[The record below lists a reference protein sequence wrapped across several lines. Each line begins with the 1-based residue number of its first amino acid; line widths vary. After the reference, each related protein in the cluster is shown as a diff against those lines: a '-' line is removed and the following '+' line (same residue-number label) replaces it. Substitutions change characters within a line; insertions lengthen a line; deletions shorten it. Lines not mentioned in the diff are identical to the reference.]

1 MLRRVGETI
10 DPKDAMVKIKDA
22 SFPAPFASELEYN
35 SPVHGNWN
43 IVHTGMQ
50 LPESI
55 QIYVCA
61 DNCMRGVVLTAA
73 EMNAADRFSFVIV
86 EEKDLLGGNLEDVTI
101 EGVTDILN
109 RLDEKPKAVLL
120 FTVCLHHFLGSDLK
134 YIYYEHTDKTGGAR
148 YDDVIAGHEPSGQ
161 VVQVGEDVLD
171 FKEGDRVVVYH
182 IQGCGYCD
190 ECKKGFFINCQ
201 NPERRAYGW
210 QRDGALAEYMV
221 ADVSTCIH
229 LPDFLTYEDGAMIAC
244 GFGTAYQGLL
254 RANVSGRDRVL
265 VMGLG
270 PVGQAALILAKA
282 MGAETIG
289 VDISEERL
297 EMAKKIGADQ
307 VLLGDDDVVQKV
319 MEYTDGKGVEV
330 AVDCSGS
337 SIGRHRCLEAAR
349 MWGNVV
355 FLGEQGTVTF
365 EPSPLLLHKNL
376 TLHGSWVTSVGN
388 MERLVEFLDRKKIHP
403 SQIITH
409 RYPLSRTEEAYRVF
423 ATGKTGK
430 VCVNMEIED

>member
-1 MLRRVGETI
+1 MKYEI
-10 DPKDAMVKIKDA
+10 PKKMIGMKLPGGAKVQKV
-22 SFPAPFASELEYN
+22 EQ
-35 SPVHGNWN
+35 PVPVPGP
-43 IVHTGMQ
+43 GQ
-50 LPESI
+50 
-55 QIYVCA
+55 
-61 DNCMRGVVLTAA
+61 
-73 EMNAADRFSFVIV
+73 
-86 EEKDLLGGNLEDVTI
+86 
-101 EGVTDILN
+101 
-109 RLDEKPKAVLL
+109 VLL
-120 FTVCLHHFLGSDLK
+120 KMKAASLCGSDLK

-297 EMAKKIGADQ
+297 EMAKKIGADR

-337 SIGRHRCLEAAR
+337 SIGRHRCLEVAR

-430 VCVNMEIED
+430 VCVNMEMGD

>member
-1 MLRRVGETI
+1 MEN
-10 DPKDAMVKIKDA
+10 K
-22 SFPAPFASELEYN
+22 
-35 SPVHGNWN
+35 
-43 IVHTGMQ
+43 
-50 LPESI
+50 LPEKMLGMKLPGGAKV
-55 QIYVCA
+55 QP
-61 DNCMRGVVLTAA
+61 
-73 EMNAADRFSFVIV
+73 V
-86 EEKDLLGGNLEDVTI
+86 EVDVPMP
-101 EGVTDILN
+101 G
-109 RLDEKPKAVLL
+109 PGQVLL
-120 FTVCLHHFLGSDLK
+120 KMKAASLCGSDLK

-161 VVQVGEDVLD
+161 VVAVGEKVDD
-171 FKEGDRVVVYH
+171 FKVGDRVVVYH

-190 ECKKGFFINCQ
+190 ECRKGFFINCQ
-201 NPERRAYGW
+201 QPERRAYGW

-229 LPDFLTYEDGAMIAC
+229 LPEFLTYEDGAMIAC

-254 RANVSGRDRVL
+254 RANVSGNDRVL

-270 PVGQAALILAKA
+270 PVGQAAIILAKA
-282 MGAETIG
+282 LGAVTIG
-289 VDISEERL
+289 VDISEER
-297 EMAKKIGADQ
+297 MAMAEKIGADA
-307 VLLGDDDVVQKV
+307 VLKGDDDVIGRI
-319 MEYTDGKGVEV
+319 MEKTDGKGVEV

-355 FLGEQGTVTF
+355 YLGEQGTVTF

-388 MERLVEFLDRKKIHP
+388 MEKLVELLDRKKIHP

-409 RYPLSRTEEAYRVF
+409 RFPLRETDKAFEVF

-430 VCVNMEIED
+430 VCVNHEME

>member
-1 MLRRVGETI
+1 MT
-10 DPKDAMVKIKDA
+10 DVKGD
-22 SFPAPFASELEYN
+22 
-35 SPVHGNWN
+35 N
-43 IVHTGMQ
+43 IRSSYRQGSAIQGAVQIGYKTMEVEEMMYEIPEKMTGMK
-50 LPESI
+50 LPGG
-55 QIYVCA
+55 A
-61 DNCMRGVVLTAA
+61 K
-73 EMNAADRFSFVIV
+73 V
-86 EEKDLLGGNLEDVTI
+86 ERVEQEVP
-101 EGVTDILN
+101 
-109 RLDEKPKAVLL
+109 KPGHGQVLL
-120 FTVCLHHFLGSDLK
+120 KMKAASLCGSDLK

-148 YDDVIAGHEPSGQ
+148 YDNVIAGHEPSGQ
-161 VVQVGEDVLD
+161 VVMTGEGVCD

-201 NPERRAYGW
+201 QPERRAYGW

-221 ADVSTCIH
+221 ADASTCIH

-254 RANVSGRDRVL
+254 RANVSGRERVL

-270 PVGQAALILAKA
+270 PVGQAACILAKA
-282 MGAETIG
+282 MGAEVIG
-289 VDISEERL
+289 VDIAKERL
-297 EMAKKIGADQ
+297 DMAVKAGADQ
-307 VLLGDDDVVQKV
+307 VFLGDDQVVKNV
-319 MEYTDGKGVEV
+319 MEYTGGKGVEV
-330 AVDCSGS
+330 SVDCSGS

-349 MWGNVV
+349 MWGQVV

-388 MERLVEFLDRKKIHP
+388 MERLVEFLERKKIHP

-409 RYPLSRTEEAYRVF
+409 RYPLEETEEAYRVF

-430 VCVNMEIED
+430 VCVNME

>member
-1 MLRRVGETI
+1 MKKMLGMKLPGGATVESGI
-10 DPKDAMVKIKDA
+10 YDIPK
-22 SFPAPFASELEYN
+22 
-35 SPVHGNWN
+35 
-43 IVHTGMQ
+43 
-50 LPESI
+50 PENG
-55 QIYVCA
+55 Q
-61 DNCMRGVVLTAA
+61 
-73 EMNAADRFSFVIV
+73 
-86 EEKDLLGGNLEDVTI
+86 
-101 EGVTDILN
+101 
-109 RLDEKPKAVLL
+109 VLL
-120 FTVCLHHFLGSDLK
+120 KMKAASLCGSDLK

-161 VVQVGEDVLD
+161 VVEVGEGVCD
-171 FKEGDRVVVYH
+171 FKIGDRVVVYH

-190 ECKKGFFINCQ
+190 ECRKGFFINCQ
-201 NPERRAYGW
+201 QKERRAYGW
-210 QRDGALAEYMV
+210 QRDGALAEYML
-221 ADVSTCIH
+221 ADANTCIH

-254 RANVSGRDRVL
+254 RANVSGNDKVL

-282 MGAETIG
+282 LGAETIG
-289 VDISEERL
+289 ADIAQERM
-297 EMAKKIGADQ
+297 EMAVKIGTDHVIQ
-307 VLLGDDDVVQKV
+307 SDENLINRI
-319 MEYTDGKGVEV
+319 MELTDGKGVEV
-330 AVDCSGS
+330 VIDCSGS
-337 SIGRHRCLEAAR
+337 SVGRHKCLEAAR

-388 MERLVEFLDRKKIHP
+388 MEKLVELLNRKKIHP

-409 RYPLSRTEEAYRVF
+409 RFPLSKTKEAFEIF

-430 VCVNMEIED
+430 VCINHEMKEDASFI